1 MLVHAGITLSDARG
15 LTREE
20 AAHIVDGIS
29 RARER
34 EARAAQSMID
44 GGR

>member
-1 MLVHAGITLSDARG
+1 MLVHAGIPLADARG

-34 EARAAQSMID
+34 EARAAAAAIEA
-44 GGR
+44 GR